1 MKEPNISQWRRRTF
15 GDLTSA
21 FRFSSTS
28 PRPPKLPD
36 DTAKQL
42 EEAKREVATL
52 PKPTLPGATQHF
64 PKQEPGH
71 RPHV

>member
-1 MKEPNISQWRRRTF
+1 MHAEPV
-15 GDLTSA
+15 
-21 FRFSSTS
+21 
-28 PRPPKLPD
+28 PRPPRLPD